1 MPIRIIRDPNRPFN
15 WYDSIPAKRDPT
27 QLPKDPRDQYQ
38 VDPDFF
44 DPDKLEVNEFRQG
57 ENIIAKIPNIEGR
70 ITRKQSNGTT
80 YIELILARW
89 YDKEKKQTRNR
100 RVTIGVDV
108 SGIYRGMMMANE
120 NYHEY
125 FDTKGNLVKAIQLEG
140 ENGPEPPEP
149 KPQKPE
155 ANVTAKTI
163 AKTTTNQTANA
174 TDNPK
179 ANTATN
185 TNPNRTADTT
195 KTEPNKTATT
205 AADAKPDTATKT
217 GANKTTGTVA
227 ETEAKKKTTNATT
240 GKAVTPK
247 PKKAAPV
254 KIPKQLLAEMVKMLD
269 QKQQIERSKH
279 PFLNTDTEESPQMSH
294 DLNEDELDPEI
305 QLQLEEQEKRQIKH
319 DHDRIVFMENL
330 LDRYRYTIEEQAK
343 KRPDKYL
350 TLYQT
355 RKINE
360 LLNTI
365 RKFFW
370 EAETFPYLDLAEE
383 PTEGKVHT
391 GTTYGDMAILLS
403 AYDCTFTAWRLQELW
418 LRPKP
423 EQKQEAESEEAK
435 REEKAKD
442 KKDAEDEK
450 EATDE

>member
-27 QLPKDPRDQYQ
+27 QLPKDPHDQYQ

-44 DPDKLEVNEFRQG
+44 DPDVLEVNEFRQG
-57 ENIIAKIPNIEGR
+57 HNVIAKIPNIEGR

-80 YIELILARW
+80 YIELIVARW

-100 RVTIGVDV
+100 RVTIGVDIR
-108 SGIYRGMMMANE
+108 GIYRGMMMANE

-140 ENGPEPPEP
+140 ENGPEPTPD
-149 KPQKPE
+149 QKTPE
-155 ANVTAKTI
+155 ANTI
-163 AKTTTNQTANA
+163 AT
-174 TDNPK
+174 PK
-179 ANTATN
+179 ANTTKNTTENKKTNTTAN
-185 TNPNRTADTT
+185 TNPNKTADTT
-195 KTEPNKTATT
+195 KAEPNKTATT
-205 AADAKPDTATKT
+205 TANTKPDRAATT
-217 GANKTTGTVA
+217 GANKTESTATDT
-227 ETEAKKKTTNATT
+227 ETKKKTTNATT
-240 GKAVTPK
+240 GTAATPK

-294 DLNEDELDPEI
+294 DLNEDELNPEI
-305 QLQLEEQEKRQIKH
+305 QRQLEEQEKRQIKH

-383 PTEGKVHT
+383 PTEGKTNT

-418 LRPKP
+418 LRPQS
-423 EQKQEAESEEAK
+423 EQKQDTESKEEAE
-435 REEKAKD
+435 REEKA
-442 KKDAEDEK
+442 EEK
-450 EATDE
+450 E